1 MSTRRLPLPE
11 ARSLVPVV
19 PPDTTKIDSLARIL
33 QQEEEGGYRDSTV
46 IGGLDRFLL
55 RWDSELKPV
64 LGDITS
70 YSILTPPQRE
80 FWAKEANDKIASS
93 DGPVKTRRSKAA
105 APARPPRRQA
115 ARKAAPFLSL
125 SDSVVK
131 LKGISRQNVPKLKKL
146 GAETVGD
153 LVYDFPHRHNDFA
166 DIRSVSDLKLGEDQT
181 VVVTVWE
188 ATETR
193 SGARRSST
201 QAVLGDETGNVRA
214 IWFNQGYLAR
224 TFRPGTRLVLSGKAN
239 VFRGSFVFE
248 SPEYE
253 LLQDQEDLVHTGRL
267 VPVYPTVDGFPQRTL
282 RRLVKQAL
290 DAGISQIMEVLPEEV
305 RHRVGL
311 TGLQNAISQA
321 HYPDTVADW
330 TAARRRLAFDE
341 LLLLQLVV
349 LSRKRHWQQEN
360 DGIALKVDEAA
371 LDGFLGSLPFELTK
385 AQSKVL
391 EEILSDIV
399 EATPM
404 SRLLQGD
411 VGSGKTVV
419 AAAALVIAA
428 LNGHQAALIAPT
440 EILAE
445 QHFLTLRRLL
455 SGKPETDANHVA
467 LVGDGVLPRTI
478 KVGLLLGSQT
488 KKIKAEMHERIS
500 AGEIDVLIGTHAL
513 IQEGVEPPSLAL
525 AVVDEQH
532 RFGVMQRASIR
543 GKGRKPHLLAMSATP
558 IPRSLALTVYGDL
571 DVSVIDEIPPG
582 RQPIKTRWLA
592 PDKRDVAYEF
602 VRKQVAEGR
611 QAFIVCPLIEKSEAL
626 QTRSAVEEH
635 QLLSTK
641 VFPELNLELLHGR
654 MKLREKESKMER
666 FQAGDVN
673 ILVSTP
679 VIEVGIDVP
688 NATVMLV
695 DGADRFGL
703 AQLHQFRGRVGRGE
717 HQSFCLLLADSP
729 GEEARER
736 LKLAERID
744 DGFELAEED
753 LRIRGPGDYM
763 GTRQSGLPQL
773 KVARITDHDIL
784 ALARREAT
792 RMLDADPDLKR
803 DEHRLLGDAVKRI
816 ADSLTDEMS

>member
-1 MSTRRLPLPE
+1 M
-11 ARSLVPVV
+11 
-19 PPDTTKIDSLARIL
+19 PPATSKIESLAGIL
-33 QQEEEGGYRDSTV
+33 QREEVAGYQDSTV
-46 IGGLDRFLL
+46 IGGLDKFLL
-55 RWDSELKPV
+55 RWTSELKLV
-64 LGDITS
+64 LGEITS

-80 FWAKEANDKIASS
+80 FWAKNAIDKIGGGDSATQNR
-93 DGPVKTRRSKAA
+93 PAKVSK
-105 APARPPRRQA
+105 PRP
-115 ARKAAPFLSL
+115 RKAPPAKKAPPLRFK
-125 SDSVVK
+125 DSVTK
-131 LKGISRQNVPKLKKL
+131 LKGIRRQDVAKLKKL

-153 LVYDFPHRHNDFA
+153 LVYHFPHRHNDFA
-166 DIRSVSDLKLGEDQT
+166 DIRNVSDLQLGEDQT

-188 ATETR
+188 ANETR
-193 SGARRSST
+193 TGPRRSST
-201 QAVLGDETGNVRA
+201 QAVLSDETGNVRA
-214 IWFNQGYLAR
+214 TWFNQGYLAK
-224 TFRPGTRLVLSGKAN
+224 TFRQGTKLVLSGKVN

-253 LLQDQEDLVHTGRL
+253 LLTGQEELVHTGRL
-267 VPVYPTVDGFPQRTL
+267 VPVYPIVTGLPQRTL

-290 DAGISQIMEVLPEEV
+290 DVGISQITEVLPEDV
-305 RHRVGL
+305 RHRAGL
-311 TGLQNAISQA
+311 MGLQNAISQA
-321 HYPDTVADW
+321 HYPDNAADW

-341 LLLLQLVV
+341 LLLLQLAV
-349 LSRKRHWQQEN
+349 LSRKRRWQQED
-360 DGIALKVDEAA
+360 DGIALKVDGVA
-371 LDGFLGSLPFELTK
+371 LDAFLGSLPFELTK

-391 EEILSDIV
+391 DEILGDIAQ
-399 EATPM
+399 ATPM

-419 AAAALVIAA
+419 AATALVLAA
-428 LNGHQAALIAPT
+428 LNGHQGALIAPT

-445 QHFLTLRRLL
+445 QHYLTLTHLL
-455 SGKPETDANHVA
+455 SGKPEAAGDHVA
-467 LVGDGVLPRTI
+467 VVGDGILPQPI
-478 KVGLLLGSQT
+478 KIGLLLGSLS
-488 KKIKAEMHERIS
+488 KKNKDEMHERIS
-500 AGEIDVLIGTHAL
+500 AGEIDVMIGTHAL

-571 DVSVIDEIPPG
+571 DVSVLDEMPPG

-611 QAFIVCPLIEKSEAL
+611 QAFIVCPLIEESEAL

-635 QLLSTK
+635 QRLSTK
-641 VFPELNLELLHGR
+641 VFPELSLGLLHGR
-654 MKLREKESKMER
+654 MKLREKEATMER
-666 FQAGDVN
+666 FQADELSV
-673 ILVSTP
+673 LVSTP

-736 LKLAERID
+736 LKLVERID

-773 KVARITDHDIL
+773 KVARITDHDVL
-784 ALARREAT
+784 GLARREAT
-792 RMLDADPDLKR
+792 RMLDADPGLDR
-803 DEHRLLGDAVKRI
+803 EEHRLLGDAVKRI